1 MQRPLEKRIP
11 RVHDEQFAVPI
22 DTTKEHKNKKV
33 QPMNNFCLLE
43 PEISDT
49 RRKSPQ
55 ELVAEYKEL
64 IIRLR
69 KVRTDLNGYNI
80 NPDEL

>member
-11 RVHDEQFAVPI
+11 RQNEQFAVPI
-22 DTTKEHKNKKV
+22 KEHKNKKV

-43 PEISDT
+43 PETSDT
-49 RRKSPQ
+49 RKKSPQ
-55 ELVAEYKEL
+55 ELVEEYKDL